1 MGYTSEQ
8 NLLQMFVLQQVNIL
22 LNNRI
27 IKNLFYLSK
36 TYLFDHG
43 RSKCKKLQKLEH
55 VSLFCY
61 VNECCKYNKYR

>member
-22 LNNRI
+22 LNNHI

-36 TYLFDHG
+36 TYLFDHE

-61 VNECCKYNKYR
+61 VNECCNYNKYR